1 MPGLQRGIEM
11 KMKAQPYDIEVGRY
25 EVIVNALD
33 AAEMGVLA
41 GDRVQ
46 IKNRDTITAVVET
59 TDAIVPPGRIGV
71 YREAWEALKAIPDE
85 VVEALP
91 ANKPQSVSFI
101 KKKMDRQKLTSE
113 ELHDIIADIVDGN
126 ITDVELTA
134 FVTASYIYGMDADE
148 IEWMTRAM
156 VKTGDQVS
164 FDTHPVMDHHS
175 IGGVPGNKITLCVVP
190 IIAASGL
197 LIPKTSSRA
206 ITGAGG
212 SADLMEI
219 LAPVGFSADE
229 VKKITTKVGGCIVW
243 GGATNIAPA
252 DDKIIGVEYPLS
264 IDPKSQLIASVMAKK
279 FAVGADTMVLDI
291 PMGSQSKIETIQEA
305 RKLARDFIDLGDRLK
320 MRVECAVTYGG
331 SPIGR
336 SIGGGLEVQEALV
349 MLEKFEAPKSF
360 MEKTIAISGMML
372 EMGGVSAKGEGQK
385 MAAEIVKS
393 GRALKKFK
401 EIIEAQGGDPNVT
414 ADSVP
419 LGDKVATVLSPQD
432 GYVLEIYNKRL
443 VAVCRTAGAPHDKG
457 AGLLLHKK
465 KGEYVKKGDGLF
477 TIHADK
483 EWKLD
488 AAIKESLRDPI
499 MYVEGMVLEK
509 IQVV

>member
-1 MPGLQRGIEM
+1 M
-11 KMKAQPYDIEVGRY
+11 KLKAQPYDIEVGRY
-25 EVIVNALD
+25 EVVINMLD
-33 AAEMGVLA
+33 AEELGIHA

-59 TDAIVPPGRIGV
+59 TEAIIPSGKVGV
-71 YREAWEALKAIPDE
+71 YREAWEALKAVPDE
-85 VVEALP
+85 VVEVLA
-91 ANKPQSVSFI
+91 AEKPKSIQSI
-101 KKKMDRQKLTSE
+101 KKKMDKEKISSE
-113 ELHDIIADIVDGN
+113 EMHDIIEDIVEGN
-126 ITDVELTA
+126 LTEVELTA

-164 FDTHPVMDHHS
+164 FDVHPVMDHHS
-175 IGGVPGNKITLCVVP
+175 IGGVPGNKISLCVVP
-190 IIAASGL
+190 IVAAAGL

-219 LAPVGFSADE
+219 LCPVSFSADE
-229 VKKITTKVGGCIVW
+229 VKKMTTKVGGCLVW

-264 IDPKSQLIASVMAKK
+264 IDPRSQLIASVMAKK

-291 PMGSQSKIETIQEA
+291 PLGNEAKIKTMQEG
-305 RKLARDFIDLGDRLK
+305 RKLARDFMELGDRLK
-320 MRVECAVTYGG
+320 MRVECAITYGG
-331 SPIGR
+331 APVGR
-336 SIGGGLEVQEALV
+336 AIGGGLEVKEAMV
-349 MLEKFEAPKSF
+349 MMENFTGPTSLI
-360 MEKTIAISGMML
+360 EKTLSISGMLL
-372 EMGGVSAKGEGQK
+372 EMGGISAKGDGQK

-393 GRALKKFK
+393 GKALKKFK
-401 EIIEAQGGDPNVT
+401 EIVEVQGGDPSITSEQVKVGEN
-414 ADSVP
+414 
-419 LGDKVATVLSPQD
+419 VATVLSPQD
-432 GYVLEIYNKRL
+432 GYVLEISNKRL

-457 AGLLLHKK
+457 AGLLINKK

-477 TIHADK
+477 TIYADK

-499 MYVEGMVLEK
+499 MYVEGMVLERV
-509 IQVV
+509 QVI

>member
-1 MPGLQRGIEM
+1 M
-11 KMKAQPYDIEVGRY
+11 KLKAQPYDIEVGRY
-25 EVIVNALD
+25 EVVINMID
-33 AAEMGVLA
+33 AEELGIHA

-59 TDAIVPPGRIGV
+59 TEAIIPSGKVGV
-71 YREAWEALKAIPDE
+71 YREAWEALKAVPDE
-85 VVEALP
+85 VVDVLAAE
-91 ANKPQSVSFI
+91 KPKSIQFI
-101 KKKMDRQKLTSE
+101 KKKMDKEKISSDE
-113 ELHDIIADIVDGN
+113 MHDIIEDIVEGN
-126 ITDVELTA
+126 LTEVELTA

-164 FDTHPVMDHHS
+164 FDVHPVMDHHS
-175 IGGVPGNKITLCVVP
+175 IGGVPGNKISLCVVP
-190 IIAASGL
+190 IVAAAGL

-219 LAPVGFSADE
+219 LCPVSFSADE
-229 VKKITTKVGGCIVW
+229 VKKMTTKVGGCLVW

-264 IDPKSQLIASVMAKK
+264 IDPRSQLIASVMAKK

-291 PMGSQSKIETIQEA
+291 PLGNEAKIQTMQEG
-305 RKLARDFIDLGDRLK
+305 RKLARDFMELGDRLK
-320 MRVECAVTYGG
+320 MRVECAITYGG
-331 SPIGR
+331 APVGR
-336 SIGGGLEVQEALV
+336 AIGGGLEVKEALV
-349 MLEKFEAPKSF
+349 MMESF
-360 MEKTIAISGMML
+360 TGPTSLIEKTLSISGMLL

-385 MAAEIVKS
+385 MAADIVKS
-393 GRALKKFK
+393 GKALKKFK
-401 EIIEAQGGDPNVT
+401 EIVEVQGGDPNVT
-414 ADSVP
+414 SEQVKV
-419 LGDKVATVLSPQD
+419 GENVATVLSPQD
-432 GYVLEIYNKRL
+432 GYVLEISNKRL

-457 AGLLLHKK
+457 AGILINKK

-477 TIHADK
+477 TIYADK

-488 AAIKESLRDPI
+488 SAIKESLRDPI
-499 MYVEGMVLEK
+499 MYVEGMVLERV
-509 IQVV
+509 QVI

>member
-1 MPGLQRGIEM
+1 M
-11 KMKAQPYDIEVGRY
+11 KLKAQPYDIEVGRY
-25 EVIVNALD
+25 EIIINALD
-33 AAEMGVLA
+33 ADELGIHA

-46 IKNRDTITAVVET
+46 VKNRDTVTAVVET
-59 TDAIVPPGRIGV
+59 TDAIIPPGRVGV
-71 YREAWEALKAIPDE
+71 YREAWEALKAVPDE
-85 VVEALP
+85 VVEVLP
-91 ANKPQSVSFI
+91 AEKPRAIQFI
-101 KKKMDRQKLTSE
+101 RKKMDKQKLTSE
-113 ELHDIIADIVDGN
+113 EMHDIIADIVDGN
-126 ITDVELTA
+126 LTEVELTA

-148 IEWMTRAM
+148 VEWMTRAM

-175 IGGVPGNKITLCVVP
+175 IGGVPGNKISLCVVP
-190 IIAASGL
+190 IVAAAGL

-219 LAPVGFSADE
+219 LAPVSFSAED
-229 VKKITTKVGGCIVW
+229 VKKMTTKVGGCLVW

-291 PMGSQSKIETIQEA
+291 PTGNESKIPTIQEA
-305 RKLARDFIDLGDRLK
+305 RRLARDFIELGDRLK
-320 MRVECAVTYGG
+320 MRVECAITYGG

-336 SIGGGLEVQEALV
+336 AIGGGLEVREAMV
-349 MLEKFEAPKSF
+349 MMEKFEGPTSF
-360 MEKTIAISGMML
+360 IEKTVAISGMML

-401 EIIEAQGGDPNVT
+401 EIIEVQGGDPNVT
-414 ADSVP
+414 SEQVP
-419 LGDKVATVLSPQD
+419 VGDKVATVLSPQD
-432 GYVLEIYNKRL
+432 GYILEIYNKRL

-457 AGLLLHKK
+457 AGILLHKK

-477 TIHADK
+477 TLYADK

-499 MYVEGMVLEK
+499 MFVEGMVLERV
-509 IQVV
+509 QVV